1 MAPTMRYPA
10 YLLAGIRNKFGRN
23 LAAVF
28 CFALIAANVF
38 CGQYLAA
45 GEVESVD
52 QGVGRMGADL
62 LVVPLEYT
70 RLLPGADAD
79 DAMAIVAVQ
88 PSAYRFDAALLG
100 GIGTVQGVAGVSP
113 QLYVAAVSI
122 PELSGT
128 PIGVY
133 GIDPETDFTIRP
145 WLRDPLADPLG
156 PGEVV
161 VGHELRREVGTVIPI
176 SGRPYTVAGVLDPTQ
191 SGIDRSVFV
200 SLQDARVLASL
211 DGTVPPGEPPIAAGA
226 VNAALVRVAPGE
238 DPDTV
243 AFRIT
248 RLGAD
253 GKVAVIA
260 RHFSLDPVSENLR
273 GLPGFLNTVSAV
285 VLIAAFPLV
294 ALIAAMVANE
304 RRRELGLLRAMGARR
319 SIVLFLVM
327 AESLVLASLG
337 AVAGI
342 GASLAL
348 LSALEWNGVLDS
360 ALQVSF
366 RIPAAMEVSVYAG
379 TAFLVVIA
387 MAGLS
392 SLYPA
397 YRAGRMNPLDAI
409 REEGG

>member
-70 RLLPGADAD
+70 RLLPGADTD
-79 DAMAIVAVQ
+79 NTMAIVAVQ

-161 VGHELRREVGTVIPI
+161 VGHELQREVGTVIPI

-211 DGTVPPGEPPIAAGA
+211 DGTVPPGEPPIAAGD

-243 AFRIT
+243 AFGIT